1 MLLQLMGLLVLAYLA
16 WSLVVMESN
25 HRRASSMGIPLVR
38 LPVDPQNI
46 LWMIIEPH
54 LWPVL
59 DRLPIDW
66 GTFKFSRRGWYFTD
80 KGESHRVYGPIFG
93 VVTPLGIFIHIADS
107 EAINDMFQRRAD
119 FIRPVENYKVL
130 EVYGPCISTANWANW
145 PRHRKVL
152 ASPFNESVMSFVW
165 DQSTEQTQQM
175 LDSWAK
181 EHRDQIPSVAKD
193 TRTLSLNVL
202 AATGFRKS
210 YPFNSAAAV
219 KNENDAGNYRDA
231 LQTVLDNCILL
242 MIAPRKMLT
251 LPFVPKSWHELAK
264 AANNFKQH
272 MVHMLDEEMK
282 ALNSGSAGSG
292 GLMTSF
298 VRAMDLREKAST
310 SSSEHSSHAPSKGLS
325 VDEIFGNIFVINF
338 AGHDTTANTLSFAM
352 LLLAANPEVQDW
364 VAEELQQIGSLEGN
378 YAECFPRFNRC
389 KSVMAS
395 LFSLAFLFYLS
406 LILSLL
412 QLETLRLFPPIPSL
426 PKSTSDKPQ
435 ILKVGGKD
443 VIIPANI
450 AIAANMIA
458 VHIDS
463 QHWEDPL
470 AWKPSRWITSSSQN
484 SSEAPNIAHE
494 EIKVPPKCTY
504 FPWSEGPQNC
514 PGNKFSQVEFVAVL
528 AKLLRDH
535 RIYAIQNSGE
545 TPDETRERV
554 LETTRDVDL
563 QLLLRM
569 RDADQVRLGCKR
581 CRED

>member
-1 MLLQLMGLLVLAYLA
+1 MLLQLMGLSVLGYLA

-25 HRRASSMGIPLVR
+25 YRRASSMGIPLVR
-38 LPVDPQNI
+38 LPVDPQNV

-54 LWPVL
+54 VWPLL

-66 GTFKFSRRGWYFTD
+66 GTFRFSRRGWYFGD
-80 KGESHRVYGPIFG
+80 KGKAHQVYGPIFA

-165 DQSTEQTQQM
+165 DQSTEQTRQM
-175 LDSWAK
+175 LDSWAT
-181 EHRDQIPSVAKD
+181 EYRDQIPSVAKD

-219 KNENDAGNYRDA
+219 KNEGDAGSYRDA

-251 LPFVPKSWHELAK
+251 LPFAPKSWHELAE

-272 MVHMLDEEMK
+272 MVQMLDEEMQ

-292 GLMTSF
+292 SLMTSF

-310 SSSEHSSHAPSKGLS
+310 LSSEDSSNASSKGLS

-352 LLLAANPEVQDW
+352 LLLAANPDVQDW
-364 VAEELQQIGSLEGN
+364 VAEELQQIDSLEGN
-378 YAECFPRFNRC
+378 YAECFPKFNRC
-389 KSVMAS
+389 KAVM
-395 LFSLAFLFYLS
+395 F
-406 LILSLL
+406 
-412 QLETLRLFPPIPSL
+412 ETLRHFPPIPSL
-426 PKSTSDKPQ
+426 PKSTSDQPQ
-435 ILKVGGKD
+435 ILKVGEKD
-443 VIIPANI
+443 LIIPANV

-463 QHWEDPL
+463 RHWEDPL
-470 AWKPSRWITSSSQN
+470 AWKPSRWIASLQSSSEGHKIDQ
-484 SSEAPNIAHE
+484 E
-494 EIKVPPKCTY
+494 EIKVPQKCTY

-528 AKLLRDH
+528 AKLLREN
-535 RIYAIQNSGE
+535 RVYPIRNSGE
-545 TPDETRERV
+545 TPEQTRARV

-581 CRED
+581 YRAD